1 MKHLFSF
8 ITLLL
13 LLITG
18 NACSQQAKDIRKLQY
33 GTHKQNILDLF
44 LPASYTNKTPVV
56 IVIHG
61 GAWNLGDQY
70 FTENVAV
77 GLRERGFVVANI
89 DYRYVSDSVHAKDL
103 LADIDKAV
111 AYMEKIS
118 KEYHF
123 KSSGYHA
130 SGVSAGAHLA
140 LLYSYTSNKKIKSIE
155 ALCAP
160 SILNDPDILA
170 FINSLKVLK
179 NIEQLANDTYTLGT
193 KPSDKFTAISPIAQI
208 TQIPTLLVHGT
219 KDKSVQYKNST
230 LMLEQLQKQ
239 KVPSKL
245 LTMPGNGHDVGLN
258 QPDTA
263 KIVFDEMAA
272 WVKKHD

>member
-1 MKHLFSF
+1 MKHLFSS

-18 NACSQQAKDIRKLQY
+18 NAYSQQTKDIRKLQY

-103 LADIDKAV
+103 LADIDNAV
-111 AYMEKIS
+111 SYMEKIS
-118 KEYHF
+118 KDYHF
-123 KSSGYHA
+123 KSSGYHV

-160 SILNDPDILA
+160 SILNDAEILA
-170 FINSLKVLK
+170 FINGLKVLK

-193 KPSDKFTAISPIAQI
+193 KPSAKFTAISPIAQI
-208 TQIPTLLVHGT
+208 TQVPTLLVHGT
-219 KDKSVQYKNST
+219 KDESVQYKNSE
-230 LMLEQLQKQ
+230 LMYAQLQKQ

-272 WVKKHD
+272 WIKKYD